1 MKKTVKNTLMLIGLI
16 IIILDLL
23 ISSIFI
29 ERGSFFHAYHV
40 VFGFYFANF
49 WFYILP
55 ILSIMLVFTE
65 KIYLKIIGH
74 TISLFLSF
82 CVFNIIRAD
91 HYGFYVFRYFS
102 YYIDIILYS
111 VGTILFFISTVMF
124 IVETIMTYFKNN
136 K

>member
-82 CVFNIIRAD
+82 CVFNIITPVGTLFD
-91 HYGFYVFRYFS
+91 IINYPFHC
-102 YYIDIILYS
+102 IDIILYS